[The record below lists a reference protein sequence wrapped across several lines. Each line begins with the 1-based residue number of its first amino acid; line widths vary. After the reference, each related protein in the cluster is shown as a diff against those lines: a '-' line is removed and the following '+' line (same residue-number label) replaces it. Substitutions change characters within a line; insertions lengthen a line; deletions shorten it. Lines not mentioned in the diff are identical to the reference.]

1 MLTLRRAT
9 ILIVLLFMQVMAS
22 PVFAQGAGGEEEE
35 GKSWVMAYIYVVL
48 LVSLGVMVVGF
59 GTNRENEEARKKE
72 RKEALEKEQRLKKL
86 EGGH

>member
-9 ILIVLLFMQVMAS
+9 ILFVLLFMQVMAS
-22 PVFAQGAGGEEEE
+22 PVFAQGAGEEEE
-35 GKSWVMAYIYVVL
+35 GKSWVLAYIYVVL

-72 RKEALEKEQRLKKL
+72 RKEALEKEERLKKL